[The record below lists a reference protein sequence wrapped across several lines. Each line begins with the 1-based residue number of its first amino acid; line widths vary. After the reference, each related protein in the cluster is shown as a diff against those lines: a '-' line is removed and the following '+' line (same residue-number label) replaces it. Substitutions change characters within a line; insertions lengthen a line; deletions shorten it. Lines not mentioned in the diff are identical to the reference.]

1 MTQTQVFLAIEG
13 HKTRVY
19 EALDKLVITL
29 DVKTLLL
36 LFIFLNFLDTV
47 STSFMVGNG
56 LAQELNPLMS
66 KLFDHGIMYGILAKV
81 VGTLMVC
88 LLFIHAKNDKK
99 IIYLF
104 NAANIVY
111 IFIVL
116 NNFVGVSI
124 YLYMNLF
131 AL

>member
-1 MTQTQVFLAIEG
+1 MTQTRGFLAIEG
-13 HKTRVY
+13 YKTRVY
-19 EALDKLVITL
+19 EVLDKLVITL

-81 VGTLMVC
+81 VGTLLVC

-99 IIYLF
+99 VLYLF
-104 NAANIVY
+104 NAANMVY
-111 IFIVL
+111 VYVVL
-116 NNFVGVSI
+116 NNFVGILMYS
-124 YLYMNLF
+124 YLNIF
-131 AL
+131 VV